1 MLQAIKCFFG
11 LHDYKLLGQ
20 IDKDKVFACRRCGVR
35 HTELFTLRID
45 RIGFLVD
52 RRR

>member
-11 LHDYKLLGQ
+11 LHDYKLLGL
-20 IDKDKVFACRRCGVR
+20 IDKDKVYACRQCGLR
-35 HTELFTLRID
+35 HTEFFTLRID
-45 RIGFLVD
+45 RIGFLEG